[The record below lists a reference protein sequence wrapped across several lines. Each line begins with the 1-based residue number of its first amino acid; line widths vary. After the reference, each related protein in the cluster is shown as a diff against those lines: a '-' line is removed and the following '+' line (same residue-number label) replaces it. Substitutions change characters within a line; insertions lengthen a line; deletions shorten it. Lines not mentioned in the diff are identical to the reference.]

1 MYTGNLTNAGFY
13 SIAEIPDSTKINT
26 LVRSTLQLLSFATDH
41 EHTGGNDGDLIPA
54 AGIENNAIITDKIKD
69 DNVTVGKLAHDINAT
84 TIGFD
89 ADKVDGI
96 QEEDIELLA
105 RATAGATVETRA
117 LKVQLYN
124 GTPSPLYNGMI
135 WIDTSVS

>member
-41 EHTGGNDGDLIPA
+41 EHTGGNDGNKIPT
-54 AGIENNAIITDKIKD
+54 AGIEDSAITTVKILDDAVTHDKI
-69 DNVTVGKLAHDINAT
+69 GHDINAT
-84 TIGFD
+84 DIGFD